1 MAKNINN
8 LPGFDLFNEFTKDD
22 PHVNKVLAP
31 EDQLSSTAVKLGF
44 KCSNGDISRLNAR
57 YGLAKSFDGIKLS
70 NYSEK
75 TQKGYSALFQAFL
88 TWSVYERY
96 CFILDRKKCYL
107 QKAESIFGA
116 NKLDALQS
124 LVVNLDVDQ
133 MLFKFIESKADNG
146 LKTSIS
152 PYLAGKHFNPLI
164 LIMGIRHI
172 FAHGNLTAHAN
183 NAYRDDTIRIVS
195 NLSEFVLEGISE
207 DFQLRVR
214 NNLLS
219 SEDQ

>member
-75 TQKGYSALFQAFL
+75 TQMGYSALFQAFL

-96 CFILDRKKCYL
+96 CFMLDCKKCYL

-116 NKLDALQS
+116 AILEALQS
-124 LVVNLDVDQ
+124 HVVSLDVDQ
-133 MLFKFIESKADNG
+133 RLFQLIGYKADLG
-146 LKTSIS
+146 LIKSIA
-152 PYLAGKHFNPLI
+152 PYLEGKNYNPLD

-172 FAHGNLTAHAN
+172 FAHGHLTPHAN
-183 NAYRDDTIRIVS
+183 NSFPGNTIKIVTH
-195 NLSEFVLEGISE
+195 LSEFVLEGISG

-214 NNLLS
+214 QYLMS
-219 SEDQ
+219 SEH